1 MIEESEVREYLIRKL
16 TDILSI
22 PTVNPPG
29 RDYSVCAN
37 YIAKELRS
45 LGLDTSF
52 IRIPDEYLDKHYPY
66 APQHRGYPRDIVFA
80 RLGEGEPILHFNGH
94 YDVVPPG
101 TGWTKDPFKPVIEG
115 SRIYGRGATDMK
127 GGIASILGFL
137 KVVVE
142 ENLKFKGTLEVAFV
156 PDEESGGD
164 GTKYLVES
172 GLTKPHYVIIG
183 EPSTSKRV
191 VIGHKG
197 FIRGLVRVLGKQ
209 THGSVP
215 WYGENAFIKAS
226 QLTLRFMELYEPL
239 LNSRTTSA
247 PVRTPQEAHPS
258 INLGGYAEST
268 ARKDNTVPGEFIFSF
283 DRRVIPEENLDK
295 VINELREYLAKA
307 AADVKARYE
316 VSVLSAVPSSLTP
329 IESHII
335 NVASACAERIVG
347 SKPKAELSPGRNDAV
362 YYVNL
367 TRSQVINF
375 GPGVEWVAH
384 APDEYTEVD
393 ELVKFVRIYRCVAE
407 EILMK

>member
-1 MIEESEVREYLIRKL
+1 MIEESEVREYLIKKL

-37 YIAKELRS
+37 YIARELRS
-45 LGLDTSF
+45 LGLDTSV

-164 GTKYLVES
+164 GTRYLVES

-283 DRRVIPEENLDK
+283 DRRVIPEENLDE
-295 VINELREYLAKA
+295 VINELREYFAKA

-316 VSVLSAVPSSLTP
+316 VSVLSAVPPSLTP
-329 IESHII
+329 IESHIV

-347 SKPKAELSPGRNDAV
+347 SKPKAELSSGRNDAV
-362 YYVNL
+362 YYVSF
-367 TRSQVINF
+367 TKSQVINF